1 MIHIVTRRNQHLY
14 RNELKEHFRIRSEI
28 YVPDRRFLAIDRA
41 IPLDIDR
48 FDTRDATYLL
58 LIDGGRLVGGSR
70 LIPSTRPHLLSEV
83 FPYLAPR
90 QLPRRHDVF
99 EWTRIFIARDQ
110 RGSGATRVAG
120 GRALGEVLCG
130 IFEFALE
137 EGISAISAV
146 GETWWTPRLLEM
158 GWKVEPLGLPTR
170 IKGEWCS
177 AFLFMVDDEVLA
189 NTRQCFGI
197 EGSVLTRRG
206 PQQPALYYY
215 DT

>member
-1 MIHIVTRRNQHLY
+1 L
-14 RNELKEHFRIRSEI
+14 EI
-28 YVPDRRFLAIDRA
+28 DQ
-41 IPLDIDR
+41 
-48 FDTRDATYLL
+48 FDTLDAIYLL
-58 LIDGGRLVGGSR
+58 SIDKGKLLGGSR

-90 QLPRRHDVF
+90 GVPRRPDVF
-99 EWTRIFIARDQ
+99 EWTRIFVAKDC
-110 RGSGATRVAG
+110 RGRETGSDSAAG

-146 GETWWTPRLLEM
+146 GEMWWTPRFLEM
-158 GWKVEPLGLPTR
+158 GWKVQPLGLPTR
-170 IKGEWCS
+170 IEGEWCN
-177 AFLFMVDDEVLA
+177 AFLFTVDDEVLA

-206 PQQPALYYY
+206 PQPPAVQHL